1 MVTAIIA
8 CAGSGVRTGFNENKL
23 FKKINGKTII
33 EKTYGVF
40 KNCKLINEIILTVS
54 IKDQTYIKE
63 LIPDA
68 KIVIGGSTRTQ
79 SVRNG
84 LDAATGDIV
93 LVHDG
98 ARPFVTKEIIL
109 DAIESVKKYG
119 SGIASYPTADT
130 LAAAD
135 DGFITKN
142 LGKTGKFVIQTPQ
155 AFYLKDILKAYSLG
169 DEDCPDESSLY
180 LKYIGKPHLSKGS
193 PSNKKLTY
201 AEDFT
206 TNKVGNGY
214 DTHELVAD
222 RKLILGGIEI
232 PHDKGLLGHSD
243 ADVLTHAIMDALLS
257 AAGLRDIGYY
267 FPDTDEKYKGISSV
281 ILLEKVMYLLKENGY
296 KVINVTAC
304 VLAQK
309 PKLAPYIEKI
319 RDNLSKIIGVNKND
333 FGLTA
338 TTTEGLGFIGREEG
352 IAVYATCLLSNI

>member
-8 CAGSGVRTGFNENKL
+8 CAGSGMRTGFSENKL
-23 FKKINGKTII
+23 FKKINGVTVL

-40 KNCKLINEIILTVS
+40 ANCKSIDEVILTVNA
-54 IKDQTYIKE
+54 KDENKIKE
-63 LIPDA
+63 LIPCA
-68 KIVIGGSTRTQ
+68 KTVTGGATRTQ

-84 LDAATGDIV
+84 LNAANGNIV
-93 LVHDG
+93 LIHDG
-98 ARPFVTKEIIL
+98 ARPFVTEEIIL
-109 DAIESVKKYG
+109 SAIDSVKKYG
-119 SGIASYPTADT
+119 SGIAAYQTTDT

-135 DGFITKN
+135 DGFITEN

-155 AFYLKDILKAYSLG
+155 AFYLKDIIKAYSYG

-180 LKYIGKPHLSKGS
+180 LKYVGKPHLSKGS

-214 DTHELVAD
+214 DTHELVTD

-281 ILLEKVMYLLKENGY
+281 ILLEKVLELLKENGY
-296 KVINVTAC
+296 KVSNITAC
-304 VLAQK
+304 ILAQK
-309 PKLAPYIEKI
+309 PKLSPHIDKI
-319 RDNLSKIIGVNKND
+319 RDNLSKIIGIDKND

-352 IAVYATCLLSNI
+352 IAVYATCLLKNL